1 MKPILIFLFALLLVC
16 PGFAKA
22 KQPNV
27 VMLLSDDLGW
37 KDIGCYGGPVKTP
50 VLDKLAAEGVRF
62 TDFHS
67 GAPVCSP
74 SRATFLT
81 GRSHIRAGVYS
92 VINEQVHR
100 MHLLESETTL
110 AEVLKDVG
118 YATAHFGKWH
128 LGMPNN
134 KRKAPTPTEHG
145 FDYWF
150 GLVNGAHPSHKDPT
164 NFLRNGKP
172 VGKMEGYS
180 CQIVVDD
187 AINWLETKPESDE
200 PFFLNIWFNEPHAVI
215 AAPDEIVSQYGALN
229 DQAAIYS
236 GTVEN
241 SDRAIGRL
249 LAKLKKLGE
258 LDNTIIHYSSDNG
271 SYRKDRVGK
280 LRGSKGSHFEGGHR
294 VPGIFYWKDGIPGG
308 RVEDEPAGAVDLLPT
323 ICGLAGIDHPRQKP
337 LDGSDLTPLLTQSGK
352 FERHQPLFWMNG
364 TKMALRMGDYTL
376 LAPGTTKL
384 PYDSVTINRLLA
396 QTKEALGDDLEKEL
410 GGLEL
415 RPRMFNGRFANRE
428 ADRLRN
434 QFRAMF
440 YFNEAAIPLMKK
452 GSVKQVELYNLANDL
467 SQTTDISA
475 DKPEIVARMKKQAN
489 TIYQSVMADG
499 PEWITPEKTSRT
511 TPPKSPSKRNDLL
524 THIDKNP
531 LPEGYHGSSH
541 QQYVDRVMGGLKPD
555 QRARVGQL
563 WKEKRRL
570 DPNMPNPGASFVKIL
585 THVAEDV
592 GKSKQRLNK

>member
-1 MKPILIFLFALLLVC
+1 MKLTLTFICFLLLVC
-16 PGFAKA
+16 PGFAKD
-22 KQPNV
+22 KKPNV

-110 AEVLKDVG
+110 AEVLKDAG

-134 KRKAPTPTEHG
+134 KRKTPTPTEHG

-172 VGKMEGYS
+172 VGKMKGYS

-187 AINWLETKPESDE
+187 AINWLETTPESDK

-215 AAPDEIVSQYGALN
+215 AAPDEIVSQYGVLN

-249 LAKLKKLGE
+249 LAKLEKLGQ

-308 RVEDEPAGAVDLLPT
+308 RVEDESAGAVDLLPT
-323 ICGLAGIDHPRQKP
+323 ICGLAGIDQPGEKT
-337 LDGSDLTPLLTQSGK
+337 LDGSDLTPLLTRSGK

-364 TKMALRMGDYTL
+364 TTMALRMGDYTL

-384 PYDSVTINRLLA
+384 PYDNVTINRLLK
-396 QTKEALGDDLEKEL
+396 QTEAAIGDDLEKEL
-410 GGLEL
+410 GGLDL
-415 RPRMFNGRFANRE
+415 RSRMFNGRFANPE

-452 GSVKQVELYNLANDL
+452 GSVNRVELYNLANDL
-467 SQTTDISA
+467 SQKTDISA
-475 DKPEIVARMKKQAN
+475 DKPQIVARMKKQAN

-499 PEWITPEKTSRT
+499 PEWVPPQETSQT
-511 TPPKSPSKRNDLL
+511 APPKSPSKPNDLL
-524 THIDKNP
+524 TRIDKTP
-531 LPEGYHGSSH
+531 LPEGYQGSSH
-541 QQYVDRVMGGLKPD
+541 QQYVDRVMGGLKPE

-563 WKEKRRL
+563 WNEKRRL

-585 THVAEDV
+585 THVARVAE
-592 GKSKQRLNK
+592 GAKK